1 MPAKRLSMRK
11 IKDVLRLCWGQG
23 LSKRQAAM
31 SCGMSRPAVDGYLRR
46 AEAAGLRWP
55 LPAELDDGALERL
68 LFPLSPPAP
77 DTARGA
83 PDWSEVHRELTRPGV
98 TLLLLWQEYRR
109 THPHGYQ
116 YTWFCQQY
124 RAWTGKLDLV
134 MRQTH
139 RAGEKLFVDYAGMRA
154 QVIDPATGVVRE
166 ANIFVAVL
174 GASNYT
180 YAEATWTQG
189 LADWIGARVVLP
201 TSAGCRKWWCRTIYA
216 PALPRRTGMS
226 RTSTPPTRTHYGV
239 AVIPAR
245 VRRPRDKAK
254 AEVGVQ
260 VVERWILA
268 ALRHRQCFSLA
279 ELNRAIG
286 ELLARL
292 NRRPFRKLPGKR
304 NWINRP
310 CAPCRSNRTST
321 RSGSRPGSISIT
333 TSRPRPLLLR
343 PPCAH
348 QKTGGRAYH
357 CQHHRV
363 LPPRPAASHRRSYQ
377 KARHTTVTA
386 HMPEAHRQAGE
397 WSPER
402 LERWAMRIGSA
413 TARLVRSRLTA
424 RDTRSRLTAAAWE
437 SCAWVKPTAMTGRP
451 PAGAPSPW
459 AASYKSIES
468 ILRHGLDRQ
477 PLAEQTE
484 SELPADHD
492 NIRGSTYYH

>member
-1 MPAKRLSMRK
+1 
-11 IKDVLRLCWGQG
+11 
-23 LSKRQAAM
+23 M

-68 LFPLSPPAP
+68 LFPLSVSVP

-83 PDWSEVHRELTRPGV
+83 PDWSEVHRELKRPGV

-154 QVIDPATGVVRE
+154 QVIDPATGAVRE

-189 LADWIGARVVLP
+189 LADWIGAHVRCFTYFGGVPEVVVPDNLRAGVSKAHRYEPDINP
-201 TSAGCRKWWCRTIYA
+201 TYQDLA
-216 PALPRRTGMS
+216 
-226 RTSTPPTRTHYGV
+226 THYGV
-239 AVIPAR
+239 AIIPAR

-286 ELLARL
+286 ELLETL
-292 NRRPFRKLPGKR
+292 NHRPFRKLR
-304 NWINRP
+304 
-310 CAPCRSNRTST
+310 A
-321 RSGSRPGSISIT
+321 
-333 TSRPRPLLLR
+333 
-343 PPCAH
+343 
-348 QKTGGRAYH
+348 TGTH
-357 CQHHRV
+357 S
-363 LPPRPAASHRRSYQ
+363 LIF
-377 KARHTTVTA
+377 
-386 HMPEAHRQAGE
+386 
-397 WSPER
+397 
-402 LERWAMRIGSA
+402 L
-413 TARLVRSRLTA
+413 
-424 RDTRSRLTAAAWE
+424 
-437 SCAWVKPTAMTGRP
+437 
-451 PAGAPSPW
+451 
-459 AASYKSIES
+459 
-468 ILRHGLDRQ
+468 
-477 PLAEQTE
+477 
-484 SELPADHD
+484 
-492 NIRGSTYYH
+492 